1 MIKEPIHGEKKNRIL
16 LKPRF
21 RMELDNKS
29 VDEILQSFKNNL
41 AQDTC
46 KYCSK
51 ISDNHIF
58 LDIPEKENHFWSPQ
72 LQVEVVKDKTNN
84 KTIVK
89 GILGPKPQIWTM
101 FLFFHFVIAVLFVVF
116 FVWFYTNWS
125 LNKDYKFQEIML
137 IVLPLLSVLL
147 YFFGQ
152 SGKRFAYNQMVE
164 LDDFLMKTIH
174 QK

>member
-1 MIKEPIHGEKKNRIL
+1 MIKKPIHGEKKNRIL

-51 ISDNHIF
+51 ISGNHIF
-58 LDIPEKENHFWSPQ
+58 LDIPEEENHFWSPQ

-101 FLFFHFVIAVLFVVF
+101 FLFFHFIIAILFVVF

-125 LNKDYKFQEIML
+125 LDKDYTFQEIML
-137 IVLPLLSVLL
+137 FVLPLLSVLL

-164 LDDFLMKTIH
+164 LDDFLMKTI
-174 QK
+174 K

>member
-1 MIKEPIHGEKKNRIL
+1 MLKQPIHGEKTNRVL

-21 RMELDNKS
+21 RIALDNTS
-29 VDEILQSFKNNL
+29 VDEILNSFKDNL
-41 AQDTC
+41 AKNDC

-58 LDIPEKENHFWSPQ
+58 LDIPKEENHFWSPQ

-101 FLFFHFVIAVLFVVF
+101 FMFIHFIVAILFVVF
-116 FVWFYTNWS
+116 FVWFYTNWT
-125 LNKDYKFQEIML
+125 LNKDYHFQEIML
-137 IVLPLLSVLL
+137 LVLPLLSVAL

-164 LDDFLMKTIH
+164 LDKFLMKTIN
-174 QK
+174 K

>member
-29 VDEILQSFKNNL
+29 VDEILESFKNNL
-41 AQDTC
+41 AKDSC

-51 ISDNHIF
+51 ISGNHIF
-58 LDIPEKENHFWSPQ
+58 LDIPEEENHFWSPQ

-101 FLFFHFVIAVLFVVF
+101 FMFFHFVIAILFVVF

-125 LNKDYKFQEIML
+125 LDKDYKFQEIML
-137 IVLPLLSVLL
+137 LILPILSVLL

-164 LDDFLMKTIH
+164 LDDFLMKTI
-174 QK
+174 K